1 MVNNKKYTLPKEER
15 LSWKRYIDQL
25 FAEGQSFIAFPL
37 RVVFLYVESEELPT
51 VSIIASVSKK
61 RFKRAV
67 KRNYIKR
74 LIRESY
80 RLKKHDLIEPLKEAN
95 KKLLVGFLY
104 VDKEIPEFKDMEK
117 AMNKAFNILKE
128 KAC

>member
-80 RLKKHDLIEPLKEAN
+80 RLKKHDLIEPLQEAN